1 MDVVLDRLC
10 TCRVHLSQLCTLCTT
25 VTESAVHR
33 CETLVS
39 VREGM
44 SLTEKSLV
52 GL

>member
-1 MDVVLDRLC
+1 MYMPCPLKSAVYPCDGWR
-10 TCRVHLSQLCTLCTT
+10 THT